1 MKHYVLFKL
10 KESDGDSRI
19 SLINAIK
26 TMKPE
31 LDMIESLEVYE
42 DFLHSER
49 SYDVMLMVEMAKDKL
64 DEYQNHPAHLKAKA
78 DFAPLIAGSI
88 TLDTE

>member
-10 KESDGDSRI
+10 KEDDAESRD
-19 SLINAIK
+19 SLISSIRA
-26 TMKPE
+26 MEPY

-49 SYDVMLMVEMAKDKL
+49 SYDVMLVVGLARDKL
-64 DEYQNHPAHLKAKA
+64 DAYQEHPTHVKAKN
-78 DFAPLIAGSI
+78 DFMPLIANSI
-88 TLDTE
+88 TFDTE